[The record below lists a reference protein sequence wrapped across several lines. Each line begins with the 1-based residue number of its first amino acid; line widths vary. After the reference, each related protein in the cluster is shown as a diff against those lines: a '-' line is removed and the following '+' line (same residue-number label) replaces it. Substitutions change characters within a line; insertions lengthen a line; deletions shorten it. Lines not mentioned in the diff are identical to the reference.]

1 MGVGDLTVTLVGTYD
16 TLALAIVAWTA
27 GTDTTPA
34 TDSHELHQFQVTG
47 AGQPSFALI
56 KIVKATA

>member
-1 MGVGDLTVTLVGTYD
+1 MGVGDLTVTLVGTYN

-34 TDSHELHQFQVTG
+34 TDNHELHILPG
-47 AGQPSFALI
+47 GQGRPTFNLI
-56 KIVKATA
+56 KIVKATS

>member
-1 MGVGDLTVTLVGTYD
+1 MAGALTVTLVGTYN
-16 TLALAIVAWTA
+16 TLALAIAAWDA

-34 TDSHELHQFQVTG
+34 TDNHELHIVPGG

-56 KIVKATA
+56 KIVKAP

>member
-1 MGVGDLTVTLVGTYD
+1 MGVGDLTVTLVGTYA
-16 TLALAIVAWTA
+16 TLALAIAQWDL

-34 TDSHELHQFQVTG
+34 TDSHELHILPG
-47 AGQPSFALI
+47 ASGRPSYALI